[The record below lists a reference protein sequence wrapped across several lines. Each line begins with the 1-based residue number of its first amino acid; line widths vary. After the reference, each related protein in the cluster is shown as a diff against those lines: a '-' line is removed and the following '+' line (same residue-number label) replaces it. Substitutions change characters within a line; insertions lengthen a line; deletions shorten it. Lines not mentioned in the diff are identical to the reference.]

1 MPGIS
6 IHAIDVTRAVPATGM
21 RIELWRAD
29 EGNDSLVVDTEIDQT
44 GNLTAPVESAPQ
56 GLYRAVFHIGD
67 YYRGQNIA
75 VPSPAFLERAPFG
88 FGIADAKQHYHLP
101 LKFTPWGF
109 SLFRGGA

>member
-6 IHAIDVTRAVPATGM
+6 LHAIDVTRAVPATGM
-21 RIELWRAD
+21 RVELWRAD
-29 EGNDSLVVDTEIDQT
+29 NADDTLVVDTTIDAT
-44 GNLTAPVESAPQ
+44 GNLSDAVETAPK

-67 YYRGQNIA
+67 YYRGQNIEL
-75 VPSPAFLERAPFG
+75 PEPAFLERAPFG
-88 FGIADAKQHYHLP
+88 FGIADAAQHYHLP